1 MARGRAITRSMQR
14 VLTAAISTPREKS
27 SHQQQVAN
35 AAAAAPTGKPIP
47 LVTKLAYRNLFH
59 DRMSLIA
66 GGGIVFSVVL
76 IAGYASI
83 QA

>member
-1 MARGRAITRSMQR
+1 MARGRAITRSMKR
-14 VLTAAISTPREKS
+14 VLTAAISTPRS

-35 AAAAAPTGKPIP
+35 ASAAAPTGKPIP

>member
-1 MARGRAITRSMQR
+1 MARGRAIARSIKR

-35 AAAAAPTGKPIP
+35 AAAAAPIGKPIP
-47 LVTKLAYRNLFH
+47 MVTMLAYRNLLH

-66 GGGIVFSVVL
+66 GGGVVFSVVL
-76 IAGYASI
+76 IVGYASI